1 MVMVEQR
8 MFKRAY
14 ALKRVYALFTSAIIL
29 SFCFAADSSGESPQ
43 RRTVNDHLLK
53 KGFSQEII
61 NLLNPLCQEQ
71 LNKSIPEGVLWY
83 GTFDRDAKSVT
94 VDFQTKEKAHTTVTV
109 VSNRDNGCMTV
120 QQAII
125 MTTGMCKPESEA
137 WINSYKKHGIK
148 MKIEEENKQRIALSA
163 EGNMGIKVYLY
174 QMGNLCMQVFRNVE
188 TLSKLKK

>member
-1 MVMVEQR
+1 
-8 MFKRAY
+8 
-14 ALKRVYALFTSAIIL
+14 LKNKAHIFLAAIIIIL
-29 SFCFAADSSGESPQ
+29 ICLPADSFAESSQ
-43 RRTVNDHLLK
+43 GQTVNDQLLK
-53 KGFSQEII
+53 KGFSQDIV

-71 LNKSIPEGVLWY
+71 LNKRIPEGVLWY

-94 VDFQTKEKAHTTVTV
+94 ADFQTKDKAHTTVTV
-109 VSNRDNGCMTV
+109 VSNKNNTCMTV

-148 MKIEEENKQRIALSA
+148 MKIEEENKQRIVLSA
-163 EGNMGIKVYLY
+163 EGNLGIKIYLY

-188 TLSKLKK
+188 TLSNLKK